1 MLVHVIPIALK
12 TQHDPAHDHT
22 LRAVRCH
29 RRLIPEFAIAVVLI
43 LEVFVKHIVHR
54 EADDTLAPRQAIPQ
68 REIDQRKAAV
78 PLRQD
83 GGCCTF
89 DFLVDIT
96 CVDYLYYRDA
106 KDRFGL
112 VYLLANAETA
122 ERITVRTSVNDP
134 DPTVLSA
141 VSLWEGAN
149 WLEREVWDLFGI
161 RFEGHPDLRRIVLPE
176 EFTAHPL
183 RKDYPLQGRGERHNF
198 PVIGRAEG

>member
-1 MLVHVIPIALK
+1 MARQETIDALRSAFPDLAVREFRDQTQLVIPRESVYRILK
-12 TQHDPAHDHT
+12 T
-22 LRAVRCH
+22 LKEK
-29 RRLIPEFAIAVVLI
+29 L
-43 LEVFVKHIVHR
+43 
-54 EADDTLAPRQAIPQ
+54 
-68 REIDQRKAAV
+68 
-78 PLRQD
+78 
-83 GGCCTF
+83 GF

-112 VYLLANAETA
+112 VYLLANAESA
-122 ERITVRTSVNDP
+122 ERITVRTFVNDP
-134 DPTVLSA
+134 DPTVPSA